1 MLRDCGFGLY
11 RAVRGSSIR
20 AALMGNSYMADPPE
34 NLVLE
39 LLRGMRSEVG
49 ELKSRLSEMAT
60 RSDVNSLRADL
71 ASDLLTSQK
80 DTRDQIVGLRRA
92 VVEYHSAVIG
102 HGMIIS
108 ELEARVRRMEQH
120 LNLPA
125 MEAH

>member
-1 MLRDCGFGLY
+1 MLRGCGFGLY
-11 RAVRGSSIR
+11 RAARRSSMR
-20 AALMGNSYMADPPE
+20 AVLMGNSYMADPPE

-49 ELKSRLSEMAT
+49 EIKSRLSEMAT
-60 RSDVNSLRADL
+60 KSDVNSLREDL

-108 ELEARVRRMEQH
+108 DLEARVRRVW
-120 LNLPA
+120 NST
-125 MEAH
+125 